1 MMYGNP
7 YLPQLQTMQAQLA
20 QLQNNIPQP
29 QVQQS
34 CQIQFVRGD
43 AGAKAYGIPA
53 SSSIILMDS
62 SEPVFYMKST
72 DANGLET
79 VKAYDFTERETTAPE
94 LTSDKYV
101 LKSDFEKLSEQV
113 EKLLKA
119 DTSSNAEKS
128 TRGGKTA

>member
-1 MMYGNP
+1 MFNGNP
-7 YLPQLQTMQAQLA
+7 YLPQLQNMQNQLM
-20 QLQNNIPQP
+20 QLQNNIPQ
-29 QVQQS
+29 QQQS

-43 AGAKAYGIPA
+43 AGAKAFGIPA

-72 DANGLET
+72 DANGIET
-79 VKAYDFTERETTAPE
+79 IKAYDFTERETTAPE
-94 LTSDKYV
+94 LNTDKFV

-119 DTSSNAEKS
+119 ESTSNAEKS
-128 TRGGKTA
+128 TRGGKTS

>member
-1 MMYGNP
+1 MFNGNP
-7 YLPQLQTMQAQLA
+7 YLPQLQNMQAQLA

-34 CQIQFVRGD
+34 WQIQFVRGD

-72 DANGLET
+72 DANGIET